1 MYHNMN
7 LLNNVPF
14 TIAAFS
20 DYKYISAIFK
30 RHKLEKNI
38 NRLEN
43 GNKVF
48 SIRKMP
54 TFCSKVFSTG

>member
-43 GNKVF
+43 DKKV
-48 SIRKMP
+48 
-54 TFCSKVFSTG
+54 